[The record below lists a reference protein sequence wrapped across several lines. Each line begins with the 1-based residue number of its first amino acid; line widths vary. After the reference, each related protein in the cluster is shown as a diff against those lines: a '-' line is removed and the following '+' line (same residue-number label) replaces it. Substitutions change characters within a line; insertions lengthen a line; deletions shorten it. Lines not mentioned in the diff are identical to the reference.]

1 MLLTWCDVVLGLE
14 QWPEVL
20 DDLVVTW
27 LVFGVVKVLQRIV
40 DQRDDEI
47 RDDDECREAK
57 QEHDDSAENT
67 GCLACFLVVH
77 VHVTYRQSHYRR
89 VDGAEVVHLCAK
101 PAVTQRRERHDK
113 RQTEDAKRGQATLGV
128 VDGAGQHSDGSI
140 VAQNVQKTKRDQE
153 RGEWHQNLV
162 NQVGVCQFLET
173 DGFIWKWEKKFL

>member
-1 MLLTWCDVVLGLE
+1 MLTRGDSVLGLD
-14 QWPEVL
+14 QRPEVL
-20 DDLVVTW
+20 DDLVISW

-47 RDDDECREAK
+47 RDDDERREAK
-57 QEHDDSAENT
+57 RENDESAENT

-101 PAVTQRRERHDK
+101 PAVTQCRERHDK

-128 VDGAGQHSDGSI
+128 VDGTGQHSDGSV

-153 RGEWHQNLV
+153 RGE
-162 NQVGVCQFLET
+162 
-173 DGFIWKWEKKFL
+173 